1 MTGVGPVAGQGII
14 STQLER
20 VQSELPAT
28 QPPPVRETERVETPP
43 PPPPAETGRGMTVDT
58 SA

>member
-14 STQLER
+14 STQIER
-20 VQSELPAT
+20 VQNELPTA
-28 QPPPVRETERVETPP
+28 QPPPPREPERVETPP
-43 PPPPAETGRGMTVDT
+43 PPPAESGRGMTIDT